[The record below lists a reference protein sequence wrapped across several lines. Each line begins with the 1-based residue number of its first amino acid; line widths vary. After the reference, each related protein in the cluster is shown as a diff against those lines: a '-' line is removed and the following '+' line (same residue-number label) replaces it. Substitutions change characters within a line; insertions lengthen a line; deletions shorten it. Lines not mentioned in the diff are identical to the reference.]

1 MRRHPPQEQP
11 VQQSVQR
18 MRRRK
23 RASGSEPDIVKQSCP
38 LISQGVDPAVNQWNK
53 NSINVLLGHFVISA
67 GTKVEDLKRLIEQT
81 PLHVIYVVI
90 DVHGDRRKMM
100 LDLFTAKHGEG
111 HRSRVW
117 GSMEL
122 PGWCN
127 GYMLFKQSVVTCVE
141 QVSTITSHS
150 DSCTQVAHRVTLAP
164 GPKNPP
170 GHLRVACLFRFAQE
184 TDAVACGETSRTDA
198 VACGET
204 SQWTPAFL
212 QAMISQ
218 VLNDQVR
225 ILVGVFAVAE
235 QQVTKF
241 AQESGATGT
250 QPFLQLFFDHNR
262 GEHMLFTVYG
272 FVFGPCAGIR
282 HAEKQDSPWLFRAKQ
297 GLPNLSVPL
306 ISCSD
311 HPQWSHIQR
320 SGAGSSN
327 DQRSG
332 AGSSNDQRRG
342 AGSSNDQR
350 SGAADRML
358 ELHSCVTKPANMKK
372 WIHGVHQ
379 LLLFIGKQRRGK
391 KSALN
396 HDKKRATQRDRGP
409 PQSRRGT

>member
-1 MRRHPPQEQP
+1 MQQP
-11 VQQSVQR
+11 VQR
-18 MRRRK
+18 MRRRQ
-23 RASGSEPDIVKQSCP
+23 RAAVAETMPAAPIEKLSCP
-38 LISQGVDPAVNQWNK
+38 LMQQCVDPAVNQWNK

-67 GTKVEDLKRLIEQT
+67 GTQVKDLERLIEQT

-100 LDLFTAKHGEG
+100 LDLFTAVHGEG

-127 GYMLFKQSVVTCVE
+127 GYMLFKQSAVTCVE
-141 QVSTITSHS
+141 QVSTITSHV
-150 DSCTQVAHRVTLAP
+150 DSCTQVAHRVTLAA
-164 GPKNPP
+164 GPKNPLS
-170 GHLRVACLFRFAQE
+170 HLRVACLFRVAQE

-225 ILVGVFAVAE
+225 VLVGVFAVAE
-235 QQVTKF
+235 EQVEYF

-250 QPFLQLFFDHNR
+250 QPFMQLFYDSDR
-262 GEHMLFTVYG
+262 DEHMLFTVYG
-272 FVFGPCAGIR
+272 FVFGPFAGIK
-282 HAEKQDSPWLFRAKQ
+282 HAEKKDSPWLWKAKQ

-306 ISCSD
+306 ISCRD
-311 HPQWSHIQR
+311 YPEWSHIQR

-391 KSALN
+391 KSARD
-396 HDKKRATQRDRGP
+396 HDKKRATPSGKRRRP
-409 PQSRRGT
+409 PEWR